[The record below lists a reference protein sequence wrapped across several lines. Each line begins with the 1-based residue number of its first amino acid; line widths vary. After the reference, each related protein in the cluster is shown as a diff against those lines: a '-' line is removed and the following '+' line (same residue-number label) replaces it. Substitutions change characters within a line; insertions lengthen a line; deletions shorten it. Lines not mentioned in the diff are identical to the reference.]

1 MMKALLEA
9 GAIFGVID
17 WGGFVRVFVIQA
29 AVLLIILIAAI
40 RYIDWALD
48 AAQEEFMNAGIPTEM
63 VPQARHP
70 TNSFQLRCNLRKP
83 I

>member
-9 GAIFGVID
+9 GAIISAID
-17 WGGFVRVFVIQA
+17 WGGFVGIFFIQV

-40 RYIDWALD
+40 RYIDWASD
-48 AAQEEFMNAGIPTEM
+48 AAQEELMNADIPTEM
-63 VPQARHP
+63 LPQARHP